1 MVLTAEN
8 ISKTFNRRTVFREI
22 GFTVAAGQSIAVT
35 GRNGAGKSTL
45 LKILAGL
52 LTPTSGS
59 VRYAFSGSVH
69 GPEDIRAHLG
79 FVSPYLQ
86 LYDEFSALENL
97 RLLSRMRSA
106 TVASDERC
114 REMLTRFGLWDRC
127 NDQVRTYSS
136 GMKQRL
142 KYVVALLHDPEVLM
156 LDEPGAN
163 LDADGIAAVAQIYES
178 SQRRIL
184 IVATNDR
191 SEAERCE
198 LKIHPGT
205 GVS

>member
-1 MVLTAEN
+1 MILTAEN

-35 GRNGAGKSTL
+35 GKNGAGKSTL

-52 LTPTSGS
+52 LTPTRGS
-59 VRYAFSGSVH
+59 VRYDVDGSVC
-69 GPEDIRAHLG
+69 GPEEIRASLG
-79 FVSPYLQ
+79 FVAPYLQ

-106 TVASDERC
+106 TVAADDRC
-114 REMLTRFGLWDRC
+114 REMLTRFGLWERRD
-127 NDQVRTYSS
+127 DQVRTYSS

-142 KYVVALLHDPEVLM
+142 KYVVALLDDPQVLL
-156 LDEPGAN
+156 LDEPSAN
-163 LDADGIAAVAQIYES
+163 LDADGIAAVSHVYES

-184 IVATNDR
+184 VVATNDR

-198 LKIHPGT
+198 LKVHLGT
-205 GVS
+205 GAS